1 MNLQSYILKEP
12 KISQSYIYDLEKQF
26 VERYNQSK
34 NNQFSCPEF
43 ENLFACLFSF
53 LELSLKSI
61 DANQYSLIWSIT
73 HSLELIKNCSQVT
86 LCTNTEINKCP
97 KPDIDLVDP
106 KYYTNPEIAR
116 PCSNNVYQTPYNGA
130 IFPYAYCIRVLVR
143 IIHIIDMINL
153 YMLSKEMEESKKI
166 EFYKS
171 SYAYIYFRN
180 RYEYYLDYLLSEA
193 PNVFILPIL
202 QSVGATT
209 LLNIRGS
216 KIQICGVIFE
226 KTFVDED
233 YQSPGNFFWHD
244 INHARRIYQNNIWYA
259 TNNKMN
265 LETLYTKMKEDVNK
279 LLPIKKWIGDNYK
292 WSSIIKILLF
302 EIVHEDALPFLLD
315 ELLRD
320 IIYEVGECYPY
331 ERTKEV
337 IDKPFQRKNIR
348 FYEQGAT
355 TMATLYNKIRHK
367 FFESETPSDL
377 IVKTNLRNA
386 DDLSKGTMILINK
399 IYDLM
404 KKPVP
409 DTITYDKIFT
419 LIASQD
425 YSHHKDEELPDLPED
440 IKFDKKQKSLLE
452 MPEAAK
458 WVSPRRRGHRWR
470 QVGTLVKGVVR
481 AKEMTK
487 RAKETAVVRW
497 HPRGAATRMVE
508 QVIRGRNLKKTKKIY
523 KKNNK
528 SNKTKKT
535 FGKKQNRVK

>member
-1 MNLQSYILKEP
+1 MVLKISSYISKEP
-12 KISQSYIYDLEKQF
+12 IITQLYIYDLENQF
-26 VERYNQSK
+26 VERFNQSK

-53 LELSLKSI
+53 LELSLESI

-73 HSLELIKNCSQVT
+73 QSLELIKNCSQITV
-86 LCTNTEINKCP
+86 CTNTEINKCP
-97 KPDIDLVDP
+97 KPDIDLDDP
-106 KYYTNPEIAR
+106 EYYANPEIAL

-143 IIHIIDMINL
+143 IMHIIDMINL
-153 YMLSKEMEESKKI
+153 YMLTKEMGESEKT

-171 SYAYIYFRN
+171 PYAYIYFRN

-233 YQSPGNFFWHD
+233 YQTPGNFFWHD

-259 TNNKMN
+259 TKNKMS
-265 LETLYTKMKEDVNK
+265 LEILYTKMKEDVNK
-279 LLPIKKWIGDNYK
+279 LLPINAWIGVNNEL
-292 WSSIIKILLF
+292 SSIIKILLF
-302 EIVHEDALPFLLD
+302 EIVHEDAIPFLLD

-367 FFESETPSDL
+367 FFENDTPSDM
-377 IVKTNLRNA
+377 IVTTNLRNA
-386 DDLSKGTMILINK
+386 DDLSKGTMILIKK

-404 KKPVP
+404 KKTVP

-425 YSHHKDEELPDLPED
+425 YSHHKDEELKGLQED
-440 IKFDKKQKSLLE
+440 IKFNEKKQSLLRTS
-452 MPEAAK
+452 AA
-458 WVSPRRRGHRWR
+458 RG
-470 QVGTLVKGVVR
+470 G
-481 AKEMTK
+481 
-487 RAKETAVVRW
+487 
-497 HPRGAATRMVE
+497 
-508 QVIRGRNLKKTKKIY
+508 NLKKTKKIY

-535 FGKKQNRVK
+535 FSKKNKKSSKANKTFGKENKNK

>member
-1 MNLQSYILKEP
+1 MDIKFYISKEP
-12 KISQSYIYDLEKQF
+12 EITQLYIYDLEKRF
-26 VERYNQSK
+26 VDRYNESK

-53 LELSLKSI
+53 LESSLKSI

-73 HSLELIKNCSQVT
+73 QSLELIKNCSQITV
-86 LCTNTEINKCP
+86 CTNTEINKCP
-97 KPDIDLVDP
+97 NPDINLDDQ
-106 KYYTNPEIAR
+106 KYYANPKIAL

-143 IIHIIDMINL
+143 IMHIIDMINL
-153 YMLSKEMEESKKI
+153 YMLTKEMEESEKT
-166 EFYKS
+166 EYYES
-171 SYAYIYFRN
+171 PYAYIYFRN

-209 LLNIRGS
+209 LISVRGS

-226 KTFVDED
+226 KTFVDEA

-244 INHARRIYQNNIWYA
+244 INHARRIYQNNLWYA
-259 TNNKMN
+259 TNHDMN
-265 LETLYTKMKEDVNK
+265 LETLYLKMKEDVDK
-279 LLPIKKWIGDNYK
+279 LLPISKWIGANNGF
-292 WSSIIKILLF
+292 SSIIKMLLF

-315 ELLRD
+315 ELIRD

-367 FFESETPSDL
+367 FFESDIPLDM
-377 IVKTNLRNA
+377 IVKIKLRNA
-386 DDLSKGTMILINK
+386 NNLSEGTMILINK
-399 IYDLM
+399 IYDLKNM
-404 KKPVP
+404 SVP
-409 DTITYDKIFT
+409 ETITYDKIIT

-425 YSHHKDEELPDLPED
+425 YSHHKDEELPNLPED
-440 IKFDKKQKSLLE
+440 IKFDEKQKSLL
-452 MPEAAK
+452 
-458 WVSPRRRGHRWR
+458 
-470 QVGTLVKGVVR
+470 GTSAGG
-481 AKEMTK
+481 E
-487 RAKETAVVRW
+487 
-497 HPRGAATRMVE
+497 
-508 QVIRGRNLKKTKKIY
+508 NLKKTKNIY

-528 SNKTKKT
+528 SIEELKAAKL
-535 FGKKQNRVK
+535 KKQKEKEKAKLKKQKEKEKAKLKKQKEKGKAKLKKQKEKEKAKPKKKAVKVK